1 MKSLRAQLTLRLLV
15 GGALLLVAVGGLLQW
30 QMRRALTAE
39 FDVSLVAMLNTMTMM
54 VEQKRGHVSIDFTG
68 ANVSQLERPN
78 GTEVLLLRSLDGEEI
93 ARSQSLGTARLP
105 LQVGSMAA
113 PKFLDAQLSDGRV
126 VRCAGVRF
134 TPEYE
139 DETPRPPQVDAVL
152 FVGLSRAPLDR
163 ALTSLW
169 AILLLVG
176 IGTLGVL
183 SGFIYWGVRAGLAPL
198 DRLGGS
204 VATVDAG
211 SLATRFQVSS
221 LPAELQPIVVRLN
234 ELLARLESA
243 FARQRRFT
251 ATAAHELRTPLT
263 ELRALAEV
271 NLTTP
276 GNATESEQSWSD
288 ALETTLRMES
298 LALRLLDLTRAED
311 GAHVLQYSTVSLAQ
325 AFAAAWRPWSRRA
338 AERQIEPQVTL
349 PSDLSVEADPTLLAV
364 VLGNLCGNAVEHSPR
379 GSAVT
384 VQGNRTTEGISLRL
398 ENRTDDLTETD
409 LPHLFEPFW
418 RKDTARSDRRHHG
431 LGLALAAEFAA
442 LLGGKIRARFG
453 GNGMVAFTL
462 WLPEKI

>member
-1 MKSLRAQLTLRLLV
+1 MKSLRAQLTIRLLI

-39 FDVSLVAMLNTMTMM
+39 FDVSLMAMLNTMTML
-54 VEQKRGHVSIDFTG
+54 VEQERGHVSIDFTG
-68 ANVSQLERPN
+68 ADISQLEQMN
-78 GTEVLLLRSLDGEEI
+78 GTQIMLLRSVDGREI
-93 ARSQSLGTARLP
+93 ARSRSLGATQLP
-105 LQVGSMAA
+105 LRVGSIAA
-113 PKFLDAQLSDGRV
+113 PMFFDTQLADGRAM
-126 VRCAGVRF
+126 RCAGVRF
-134 TPEYE
+134 RPEYE
-139 DETPRPPQVDAVL
+139 DETPRPPQVEAVL
-152 FVGLSRAPLDR
+152 VIGLSRAPLDR

-176 IGTLGVL
+176 AGALAVL
-183 SGFIYWGVRAGLAPL
+183 SALLYWGVRAGLAPL

-204 VATVDAG
+204 VAAVDAG
-211 SLATRFQVSS
+211 SLATRFQVTF

-276 GNATESEQSWSD
+276 GSATESEQSWRD

-311 GAHVLQYSTVSLAQ
+311 GALVLQRSTVSLPQ
-325 AFAAAWRPWSRRA
+325 AFAAAWHPWSGRA
-338 AERQIEPQVTL
+338 AERQIEARIIL
-349 PSDLSVEADPTLLAV
+349 PSELSVEADPTLLAV
-364 VLGNLCGNAVEHSPR
+364 VLGNLCGNAVEHSPQ
-379 GSAVT
+379 GSPFT
-384 VQGNRTTEGISLRL
+384 VEGNRTIDGISLRF
-398 ENRTDDLTETD
+398 ENRTDELTETD

-418 RKDTARSDRRHHG
+418 RKDTARSDRQHHG
-431 LGLALAAEFAA
+431 LGLALAAEFAT
-442 LLGGKIRARFG
+442 LLGGNLCAQFG
-453 GNGMVAFTL
+453 GNGKVAFTL
-462 WLPEKI
+462 WLPG

>member
-1 MKSLRAQLTLRLLV
+1 VKSLRAQLTLRLLI

-68 ANVSQLERPN
+68 ATVSQLERPN
-78 GTEVLLLRSLDGEEI
+78 GTEVLLLRSVNGEEI

-113 PKFLDAQLSDGRV
+113 PKFLDARLDGRV
-126 VRCAGVRF
+126 VCAGVRF

-139 DETPRPPQVDAVL
+139 DETPRPPQVDSVL

-163 ALTSLW
+163 AITSLW

-176 IGTLGVL
+176 TGALGVL
-183 SGFIYWGVRAGLAPL
+183 TAFIYWGVRAGLAPL

-204 VATVDAG
+204 VAAVDAG
-211 SLATRFQVSS
+211 SLATRFQVAS
-221 LPAELQPIVVRLN
+221 LPTELQPIVVRLN

-276 GNATESEQSWSD
+276 GNATENEQSWRD

-311 GAHVLQYSTVSLAQ
+311 GALVLQCSTVSLAQ
-325 AFAAAWRPWSRRA
+325 AFAAAWRPWSGRA
-338 AERQIEPQVTL
+338 AERQIEPRIAL
-349 PSDLSVEADPTLLAV
+349 PSELSVEADPTLLAV

-379 GSAVT
+379 GS
-384 VQGNRTTEGISLRL
+384 
-398 ENRTDDLTETD
+398 
-409 LPHLFEPFW
+409 P
-418 RKDTARSDRRHHG
+418 
-431 LGLALAAEFAA
+431 
-442 LLGGKIRARFG
+442 
-453 GNGMVAFTL
+453 
-462 WLPEKI
+462 